1 MRSGMVQN
9 LMDHAQNVPPV
20 VDDAGDP
27 DYVPLE
33 SEEESEEESNE
44 VSDGHSETADDDKDP
59 EYIPLDEDAESF
71 DEVSRS
77 LNHVD
82 SSGKRPPFND
92 DICLFLQEAYN
103 EMTETWRCKWT
114 CDGAKSIDDM
124 IAKLQAAIESL
135 RKYKHDG
142 WVLEGEVDDDYAT
155 LLSPEWAEHCQV
167 RGVPT
172 TA

>member
-1 MRSGMVQN
+1 MVQN

-71 DEVSRS
+71 DE
-77 LNHVD
+77 
-82 SSGKRPPFND
+82 
-92 DICLFLQEAYN
+92 EAYN